1 MHLAPA
7 MAERIGIVT
16 VRARLPQAGYR
27 TPVPEAAR
35 LGVMLLEL
43 TVGTGLRHSRI
54 TYMTVP
60 SRSLP

>member
-1 MHLAPA
+1 MHLAPG

-27 TPVPEAAR
+27 IPVPEAER
-35 LGVMLLEL
+35 PGVMLLEL
-43 TVGTGLRHSRI
+43 TVGTGLSRI

>member
-1 MHLAPA
+1 MHLAPG

-27 TPVPEAAR
+27 IPVPEAER
-35 LGVMLLEL
+35 PGVMLLEL
-43 TVGTGLRHSRI
+43 TVGTGLRHI

>member
-1 MHLAPA
+1 MHLAPG

-43 TVGTGLRHSRI
+43 TVGTGPQYSGI
-54 TYMTVP
+54 V
-60 SRSLP
+60 